1 MWSSHMIYL
10 QLLFLIIVANGAPIM
25 GRWLVNGR
33 WATPIDGGTVFIDGL
48 PLFGTSKTY
57 RGVLSALLA
66 TPPVAIGLGLSWDI
80 GLMVSSLAMV
90 GDCLSSFVKRRLNL
104 PSSSMALGL
113 DQIPESLLPLLGV
126 WQQLSLTWEGILATL
141 AGFFL
146 VELGLSGIMYKL
158 HIRKHPY

>member
-1 MWSSHMIYL
+1 MIYL
-10 QLLFLIIVANGAPIM
+10 QLLFLIIVANGAPII

-33 WATPIDGGTVFIDGL
+33 WVTPIDGGAVFIDGL
-48 PLFGTSKTY
+48 PLLGTSKTY
-57 RGVLSALLA
+57 RGVVFAILA
-66 TPPVAIGLGLSWDI
+66 TPLAAIGIGLSWDI
-80 GLMVSSLAMV
+80 GLMVSISAMM

-126 WQQLSLTWEGILATL
+126 WQQLFLTWEGIVATV

-146 VELGLSGIMYKL
+146 VEIGLSRILYKL

>member
-1 MWSSHMIYL
+1 MYL
-10 QLLFLIIVANGAPIM
+10 QLLFLIIVANGAPII

-33 WATPIDGGTVFIDGL
+33 WATPLDAGVVFIDGL
-48 PLFGTSKTY
+48 PLLGTTKTY
-57 RGVLSALLA
+57 RGVVSAILA
-66 TPPVAIGLGLSWDI
+66 TSLCGIIMGLPWDI
-80 GLMVSSLAMV
+80 GFMVSLLAMM

-126 WQQLSLTWEGILATL
+126 WQPLSLTWEGIAATV
-141 AGFFL
+141 AGFFI
-146 VELGLSGIMYKL
+146 VELGLSGILYKL

>member
-1 MWSSHMIYL
+1 MTYL
-10 QLLFLIIVANGAPIM
+10 HVLFLIVVANGAPII

-33 WATPIDGGTVFIDGL
+33 WATPIDGGAVFIDGL

-57 RGVLSALLA
+57 RGVVFAVLA
-66 TPPVAIGLGLSWDI
+66 TPVVAMGIGLTWDI
-80 GLMVSSLAMV
+80 GLMVAILAMM

-126 WQQLSLTWEGILATL
+126 WQQLSLTWEGIVATVV
-141 AGFFL
+141 GFFL
-146 VELGLSGIMYKL
+146 VELGLSGILYKL